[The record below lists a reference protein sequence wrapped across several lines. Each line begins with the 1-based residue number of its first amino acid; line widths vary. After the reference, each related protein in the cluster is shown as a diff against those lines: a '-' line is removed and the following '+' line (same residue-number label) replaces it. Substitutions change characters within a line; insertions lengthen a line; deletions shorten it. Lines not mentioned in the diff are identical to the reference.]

1 MGFIELLCIALGLSM
16 DAFTVAIC
24 QGLRMPQ
31 MRYRQ
36 AAVVGIYF
44 GAFQVIMPTIGW
56 LMGVSFISYIESCDH
71 WIAFVLLVFLGG
83 KMIWDTFMDTSDEAT
98 ALQSYLHHK
107 DLLLLAIATSIDA
120 LAVGVEFAC
129 LEVEILPSIL
139 WIGFVTFVLSFL
151 GVIIGYH
158 FGNHF

>member
-1 MGFIELLCIALGLSM
+1 
-16 DAFTVAIC
+16 
-24 QGLRMPQ
+24 
-31 MRYRQ
+31 
-36 AAVVGIYF
+36 
-44 GAFQVIMPTIGW
+44 
-56 LMGVSFISYIESCDH
+56 
-71 WIAFVLLVFLGG
+71 
-83 KMIWDTFMDTSDEAT
+83 MDTSDEAT

-139 WIGFVTFVLSFL
+139 WIGLVTFVLSFL